1 MWEILLGLQGK
12 VQIGEVIFIA
22 IPPNMVS
29 NMVTIMG
36 TIMVTNMHR
45 LTFAMRECLRD
56 LQVGSPSS
64 SVEPPFNVTH
74 VIFIIIIIIII

>member
-1 MWEILLGLQGK
+1 
-12 VQIGEVIFIA
+12 
-22 IPPNMVS
+22 MVS

-64 SVEPPFNVTH
+64 SAEPPFDITH
-74 VIFIIIIIIII
+74 VIVVVTIFIIDIIDIIIDIIFIIEKVKDLPFPGR